1 MSKSPEHD
9 LQTRCVTWFRYRFPH
24 LTPLF
29 FSVPNGG
36 YRNKAEAARLKAE
49 GANAGV
55 SDLILQ
61 IPAGKWSSLNIEMK
75 AGSSQR
81 EEQKVYQT
89 YVQASGGRYE
99 LCRSYEQFVVLVVG
113 YVSQVDGR
121 ILERLHQIHR
131 ERGEE
136 EKRRI
141 RERYQKRISKTLKP

>member
-9 LQTRCVTWFRYRFPH
+9 LQTRCVTWFHYQFPY
-24 LTPLF
+24 LKPLF

-61 IPAGKWSSLNIEMK
+61 LPAGKWSSLNIEMK

-81 EEQKVYQT
+81 EEQKRYQVC
-89 YVQASGGRYE
+89 VQASGGRYE
-99 LCRSYEQFVVLVVG
+99 LCRSYEQFVDLVIE
-113 YVSQVDGR
+113 YISQVDGR
-121 ILERLHQIHR
+121 ILEQIRLIHFER
-131 ERGEE
+131 EEE

>member
-9 LQTRCVTWFRYRFPH
+9 LQTRCVIWFHYRFPH
-24 LTPLF
+24 LKPLF

-61 IPAGKWSSLNIEMK
+61 LPAGKWSSLNIEMK

-89 YVQASGGRYE
+89 CVQASGGRYE
-99 LCRSYEQFVVLVVG
+99 
-113 YVSQVDGR
+113 
-121 ILERLHQIHR
+121 
-131 ERGEE
+131 
-136 EKRRI
+136 
-141 RERYQKRISKTLKP
+141 

>member
-9 LQTRCVTWFRYRFPH
+9 LQTRCVIWFHYRFPH
-24 LTPLF
+24 LKPLF

-61 IPAGKWSSLNIEMK
+61 LPAGKWSSLNIEMK

-81 EEQKVYQT
+81 EEQKVYQ
-89 YVQASGGRYE
+89 
-99 LCRSYEQFVVLVVG
+99 
-113 YVSQVDGR
+113 
-121 ILERLHQIHR
+121 
-131 ERGEE
+131 
-136 EKRRI
+136 I
-141 RERYQKRISKTLKP
+141 RW